1 MRILVGDVGGTNV
14 RFACARR
21 GARGGWVLED
31 VQRYEGD
38 AFADF
43 EAAVAAYLRAIVH
56 TPDAAL
62 FGVAGPI
69 DDNAA
74 TLTNRC
80 WRIDGWDIAS
90 RFDIARVVIRN
101 DFEAMARAAPEL
113 PDTSFRVLR
122 AGRRREMAP
131 ILVAGPGT
139 GFGLA
144 VLAPDPPRWRVIGGE
159 GGHQA
164 YAAQTPLEWAVAQRL
179 AAGGFVSVER
189 VAAGVGYGE
198 VFAAV
203 RDALGLAPAAVPE
216 PAVLLA
222 EAAAGDPAAL
232 AVCRL
237 RAAATLDACAD
248 GALAAGA
255 RGGVVIAGGVAQR
268 LAEYLC
274 APDALARFD
283 AHGPMSAYLAEI
295 DIRLLVDPDAP
306 LIGAAALFADL
317 AR

>member
-14 RFACARR
+14 RFACGRR
-21 GARGGWVLED
+21 GVRGGWVLED
-31 VQRYEGD
+31 VQRFEGD

-43 EAAVAAYLRAIVH
+43 EAAVATYLRAIVH

-74 TLTNRC
+74 TLTNRG

-113 PDTSFRVLR
+113 PDASFRVLR

-159 GGHQA
+159 GGHQT

-179 AAGGFVSVER
+179 AASGFVSVER

-203 RDALGLAPAAVPE
+203 RDTLGLAPAEVPE

-222 EAAAGDPAAL
+222 AAAAGDTAAL

-237 RAAATLDACAD
+237 RAAATLDACAN
-248 GALAAGA
+248 GALAAGT

-268 LAEYLC
+268 LADYLC
-274 APDALARFD
+274 EPEALARFD